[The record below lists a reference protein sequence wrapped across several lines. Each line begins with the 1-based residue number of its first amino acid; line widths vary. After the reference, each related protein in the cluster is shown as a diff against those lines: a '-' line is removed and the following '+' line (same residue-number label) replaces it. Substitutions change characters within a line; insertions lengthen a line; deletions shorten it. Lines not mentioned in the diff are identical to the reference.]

1 MFAVIEIGGSQ
12 QKVAKNDLIDVNR
25 LDAKEGDTI
34 VIDSVVLLG
43 ESDDKAKIGQPYV
56 EGAKVKAK
64 VVKHFRGEKIIV
76 FKFKAKKRYQ
86 KTQGHRQD
94 LTKLEILDITG

>member
-12 QKVAKNDLIDVNR
+12 QKVSKKDSIEVNR
-25 LDAKEGDTI
+25 IDAKEGDTI
-34 VIDSVVLLG
+34 TIDTVVLVS
-43 ESDDKAKIGQPYV
+43 ENDKEAKIGQPYV
-56 EGAKVKAK
+56 KGATVEAKVI
-64 VVKHFRGEKIIV
+64 KHFRGEKIIV

-94 LTKLEILDITG
+94 LTRLEIIDIKG

>member
-12 QKVAKNDLIDVNR
+12 QKVSKKDIIEVNKI
-25 LDAKEGDTI
+25 DAKEGDTI
-34 VIDSVVLLG
+34 TINTVVLLA
-43 ESDDKAKIGQPYV
+43 ENDKEAKIGQPYV
-56 EGAKVKAK
+56 KGATVKAK
-64 VVKHFRGEKIIV
+64 VIKHFRGEKIMV

-94 LTKLEILDITG
+94 LTKLEILDINI